1 MMRARTVL
9 AFLIAPVSMGLVLL
23 LVWSPGSLGILSLG
37 MSALI
42 GYPLA
47 LVIGM
52 PAYYVMRKMGAN
64 GLISYGFVSLI
75 FAAILIFALIVY
87 PVYVENGGDLSTLLL
102 QARLSQMVFLT
113 FSSLF
118 TLLIFWLIARPD
130 KHV

>member
-1 MMRARTVL
+1 MMRTRTVL
-9 AFLIAPVSMGLVLL
+9 AFLIAPISLGLVLL

-47 LVIGM
+47 LVVGM
-52 PAYYVMRKMGAN
+52 PAYFVMRRMGAN
-64 GLISYGFVSLI
+64 GLISYCFMALI

-87 PVYVENGGDLSTLLL
+87 PVYVENDGDLSTLLL
-102 QARLSQMVFLT
+102 QARISQIAFLT
-113 FSSLF
+113 FSSFF

-130 KHV
+130 KQV

>member
-1 MMRARTVL
+1 MRTRTVL
-9 AFLIAPVSMGLVLL
+9 AFLIAPISLGLVLL

-47 LVIGM
+47 LVVGM
-52 PAYYVMRKMGAN
+52 PAYFVMRRMGAN
-64 GLISYGFVSLI
+64 GLISYCFMALI

-87 PVYVENGGDLSTLLL
+87 PVYVENDGDLSTLLL
-102 QARLSQMVFLT
+102 QARISQIAFLT
-113 FSSLF
+113 FSSFF

-130 KHV
+130 KQV